1 MIDQFYR
8 IFNHNQ
14 TVNKTKAFIKTIYE
28 NHYYVNT
35 KVMENYIFHLY
46 PTSYSNRR
54 IMNIEQIVIL
64 AIIQG
69 ITEFL
74 PISSS
79 GHLALVPLLT
89 NWDDQGVVLDVA
101 LHFGSLFA
109 VVIYFWRDMQALI
122 LGMFDAF
129 INKKT
134 QNRKLFLLL
143 VLATIPVFIVGFIL
157 KKTGLIDQLRSLEV
171 IAWANIIFAVFLYI
185 CDKYGKMVNSI
196 GDLNIKTALLIGLA
210 QVMALIPGS
219 SRSGTTMTMA
229 RALGFK
235 RDEAARY
242 SMLMSVPTILGA
254 AALLLLD
261 LSKTEDVAFQSD
273 ALIMAVLSFVV
284 AFISIWGLMAML
296 KRMSMTPFVIY
307 RIILGFAILGY
318 LYFYV

>member
-1 MIDQFYR
+1 MS
-8 IFNHNQ
+8 
-14 TVNKTKAFIKTIYE
+14 
-28 NHYYVNT
+28 
-35 KVMENYIFHLY
+35 L
-46 PTSYSNRR
+46 
-54 IMNIEQIVIL
+54 EQIVIL

-89 NWDDQGVVLDVA
+89 DWQDQGVVMDVA

-109 VVIYFWRDMQALI
+109 VLIYFWRDMLNLM
-122 LGMFDAF
+122 LGFVDLVTG
-129 INKKT
+129 KT
-134 QNRKLFLLL
+134 SNNRKLFLLL
-143 VLATIPVFIVGFIL
+143 TISTIPVFIVGYIL
-157 KKTGLIDQLRSLEV
+157 KKTGIIDQLRSLEI

-185 CDKYGKMVNSI
+185 CDKFGKMVNSI
-196 GDLNIKTALLIGLA
+196 GDLNVKTALLIGFA
-210 QVMALIPGS
+210 QVLALIPGS

-235 RDEAARY
+235 RDEAARF

-261 LSKTEDVAFQSD
+261 LSKTEDIQIQSD
-273 ALIMAVLSFVV
+273 AMVMAGLSFIV
-284 AFISIWGLMAML
+284 AFLSIWGLMAML

-307 RIILGFAILGY
+307 RLILGFAILGY
-318 LYFYV
+318 LYYLQ